1 MSTTKK
7 PNISYFP
14 DIITFDTET
23 TSYVTYKKVT
33 HRDKSVTT
41 EVDKKYAWA
50 YVMDFDRIV
59 CGMHCHTSFREW
71 EDVVH
76 YLDTLS
82 SICPKNKRYI
92 IWVHNLSF
100 EFQFMKDWMK
110 LTEVFARKSHNV
122 IRCVYKNIEFRDT
135 LALSNCKLEKLAKNE
150 NLPVKK
156 KVGDL
161 DYNLIRTRKTPITET
176 EWGYIYSDTE
186 IVAEY
191 IKKKVKEYGTIGNIP
206 MTSTGEVRYLFIDE
220 LLTTN
225 SLQKIHN
232 LAKKYTASTMELQNL
247 LISIYAG
254 AYTHCNYMWI
264 DQTLHNLRCRDIA
277 SSYPYQMVARK
288 YPTIWFKLRDGF
300 TFEELVEKYPPED
313 FAWAFHMRVRKVM
326 AKHCH
331 NILSLHKAKRISSD
345 KIIDNGRIVACDY
358 LEFDMNETD
367 LQNFLDFY
375 DFDETSLEIWD
386 VHISKKEYLPKELVS
401 VILKL
406 FQQKTSLK
414 GITGQEDNYM
424 RSKNRINGVYGSS
437 VFNILNSGTFFDE
450 ISNMKFIKEEK
461 SWADFNK
468 YTNNPKQY
476 LWYSIGVWVT
486 SYARRQILMPIK
498 HMSENAVYCDT
509 DSVKYLGKGRYD
521 KYWKVVNNLIK
532 EKYLAAMKYHGFTE
546 DEYRFFTTKYTDE
559 NGIVHESKEKFMGIF
574 EEEEPYRHFKSLGSK
589 RYLAEYF
596 DYDKGDYVVK
606 STVAGAPKNLAD
618 YLGDTAAQ
626 KFKNFK
632 HAFSLPNCKL
642 CHTYTEGRSFMCITD
657 YTGQCDVQEVRSGV
671 CLTPADFSM
680 NMDKD
685 FFNFL
690 AGRIT
695 FEDKDIYNY
704 FIGNQRFTH

>member
-7 PNISYFP
+7 PNITYRP

-23 TSYVTYKKVT
+23 TSYVTYKKVK
-33 HRDKSVTT
+33 HRDGSETN

-59 CGMHCHTSFREW
+59 CGMHMHTSFREW

-76 YLDTLS
+76 YLNMLSDT
-82 SICPKNKRYI
+82 CPKNTRYI

-100 EFQFMKDWMK
+100 EFHFMKDWMK

-122 IRCVYKNIEFRDT
+122 IRCVYRNIEFRDT

-150 NLPVKK
+150 RLPIEKA
-156 KVGDL
+156 VGDL
-161 DYNLIRTRKTPITET
+161 DYNLIRTRKTPITEK
-176 EWGYIYSDTE
+176 EWGYIYKDTE

-191 IKKKVKEYGTIGNIP
+191 VKKKINEYGSISEIP
-206 MTSTGEVRYLFIDE
+206 MTSTGEVRYLFIQE

-232 LAKKYTASTMELQNL
+232 LAVKYTAPTMELQNL

-313 FAWAFHMRVRKVM
+313 YAWAFHMRVKDVM

-331 NILSLHKAKRISSD
+331 NILSLHKAVRISSD
-345 KIIDNGRIVACDY
+345 RIIDNGRIVSCQQ
-358 LEFDMNETD
+358 LEFDMNEID

-375 DFDETSLEIWD
+375 DFDRTSLEIWD
-386 VHISKKEYLPKELVS
+386 VHISRKEYLPKELVS

-406 FQQKTSLK
+406 FKQKTNLK
-414 GITGQEDNYM
+414 GVKGEEDNYM

-450 ISNMKFIKEEK
+450 VSNIKFIKEEK
-461 SWADFNK
+461 TWKDFKK
-468 YTNNPKQY
+468 YTSNPKQY

-509 DSVKYLGKGRYD
+509 DSVKYLGKGRYN
-521 KYWKVVNNLIK
+521 KYWKVVNNLLK
-532 EKYLAAMKYHGFTE
+532 EKFMDAMKYHKFTE
-546 DEYRFFTTKYTDE
+546 EEYRFFDAK
-559 NGIVHESKEKFMGIF
+559 HEKEYFMGIF
-574 EEEEPYRHFKSLGSK
+574 EEEAPYRHFKSLGSK

-596 DYDKGDYVVK
+596 DDDPKVNDWVVK

-618 YLGDTAAQ
+618 FLGDTAAE

-632 HAFSLPNCKL
+632 NAFTLENCKL
-642 CHTYTEGRSFMCITD
+642 CHAYTEGRSFMCITD

-671 CLTPADFSM
+671 CLTPTDFSM

-685 FFNFL
+685 FFLFL
-690 AGRIT
+690 EGKIQ

-704 FIGNQRFTH
+704 FIGNQGFTH